1 MLSSCPTHQVRRVGN
16 TQKCSINK
24 CTLFCPAKLQY
35 KSLLTHPGYFP
46 HLLIYFFMRH
56 CWCKSSIGP
65 LGTQPGLQVVAVDT
79 GQQGAFLED
88 LAALVSRGRALIR
101 TGDCSLRDKIFIF
114 PECQR
119 RMRCHASISYTVAP
133 ENIPIF
139 IQKFFISVKLV
150 ICAFKSI

>member
-1 MLSSCPTHQVRRVGN
+1 MHPFLSCQIAVQVSLYPSRVF
-16 TQKCSINK
+16 SPPSHL
-24 CTLFCPAKLQY
+24 LFYA
-35 KSLLTHPGYFP
+35 SLLVQVKRDQKPLD
-46 HLLIYFFMRH
+46 HLGPNQD
-56 CWCKSSIGP
+56 CKLSQWTLDS
-65 LGTQPGLQVVAVDT
+65 
-79 GQQGAFLED
+79 GQQGAFLEED
-88 LAALVSRGRALIR
+88 LAALVSGGRALIR

-139 IQKFFISVKLV
+139 IQKFFISVQQV

>member
-1 MLSSCPTHQVRRVGN
+1 MHPFLSCQIAVQVFPYPSRVF
-16 TQKCSINK
+16 S
-24 CTLFCPAKLQY
+24 PP
-35 KSLLTHPGYFP
+35 S
-46 HLLIYFFMRH
+46 HLLLLCATAGASQARPETIE
-56 CWCKSSIGP
+56 P
-65 LGTQPGLQVVAVDT
+65 LGIQPRLQVVTVDT
-79 GQQGAFLED
+79 GQQGAFLKD

-114 PECQR
+114 PECRR

-139 IQKFFISVKLV
+139 IQKFFISVQQV

>member
-1 MLSSCPTHQVRRVGN
+1 MRGENCHLQWLSVWMANAPFFVLPN
-16 TQKCSINK
+16 CS
-24 CTLFCPAKLQY
+24 T
-35 KSLLTHPGYFP
+35 SLSLPIQGIFP
-46 HLLIYFFMRH
+46 PFSFTFLCVTAGASQARPETIE
-56 CWCKSSIGP
+56 P

-79 GQQGAFLED
+79 GQQGAFLEED
-88 LAALVSRGRALIR
+88 LAALVSGGRALIR

-114 PECQR
+114 PECRR

>member
-1 MLSSCPTHQVRRVGN
+1 MHPFLSCQIAVQVSPYPSRIF
-16 TQKCSINK
+16 S
-24 CTLFCPAKLQY
+24 PP
-35 KSLLTHPGYFP
+35 S
-46 HLLIYFFMRH
+46 HLLFLCVPAGASGARPET
-56 CWCKSSIGP
+56 IGP

-79 GQQGAFLED
+79 GQQGAFLEED
-88 LAALVSRGRALIR
+88 LAALVSGGRALIR
-101 TGDCSLRDKIFIF
+101 TGDCSTRDKIFIF

-119 RMRCHASISYTVAP
+119 RIRCHASISYTVAP

>member
-1 MLSSCPTHQVRRVGN
+1 MHPFLSSQIAVQVSPYPSRVFSHLIFYALSLVQVKRD
-16 TQKCSINK
+16 QKPLNHWGPS
-24 CTLFCPAKLQY
+24 QD
-35 KSLLTHPGYFP
+35 
-46 HLLIYFFMRH
+46 
-56 CWCKSSIGP
+56 CKSSQWTLDSKGP
-65 LGTQPGLQVVAVDT
+65 FLKTWRRWYLG
-79 GQQGAFLED
+79 
-88 LAALVSRGRALIR
+88 GRTLIS

-139 IQKFFISVKLV
+139 IQKFFISVQQV

>member
-1 MLSSCPTHQVRRVGN
+1 MHSFLSCQIAVQVFPYPSRVF
-16 TQKCSINK
+16 TPPS
-24 CTLFCPAKLQY
+24 
-35 KSLLTHPGYFP
+35 
-46 HLLIYFFMRH
+46 HLLLLCVTAGASQARPETIE
-56 CWCKSSIGP
+56 P
-65 LGTQPGLQVVAVDT
+65 LGTQPRLQVVTVDT

-119 RMRCHASISYTVAP
+119 RIRCHASISYTSRTP

>member
-1 MLSSCPTHQVRRVGN
+1 MHPFLSCQIAVQVFPYPSRVF
-16 TQKCSINK
+16 SPPSHL
-24 CTLFCPAKLQY
+24 LFYA
-35 KSLLTHPGYFP
+35 SLLVQVKRDQKQLD
-46 HLLIYFFMRH
+46 HLGPSQD
-56 CWCKSSIGP
+56 CKSSQWTLDSKGP
-65 LGTQPGLQVVAVDT
+65 
-79 GQQGAFLED
+79 FFED
-88 LAALVSRGRALIR
+88 LAALVSGGRALIR

-139 IQKFFISVKLV
+139 IQKFFISVQQV